1 MKKNLLETLK
11 TTACQIEEVMQTYL
25 SVDNRPYGILLDAM
39 RYSAGAGGK
48 RIRPFLTMSFC
59 RMLGGEDAAALPYA
73 IAIEMIHTYSLIHD
87 DLPCMD
93 NDTERRGKPTNHVCF
108 GEANALLAGDALLTY
123 AFGVAIANASL
134 SAEVNAEAVAL
145 LSQHAGF
152 DGMIGGQVLDLI
164 GEKNPLSREDHLT
177 MNRLKTG
184 CLIKTACLLG
194 CLAAGYRKGSAAY
207 AAAGA
212 YAEAIGLAFQIED
225 DLLDAGTEDDKTTFL
240 TFLTPQEA
248 KETITTLTAEAVAAL
263 APYENREI
271 LTDLAVYLSER
282 TV

>member
-1 MKKNLLETLK
+1 
-11 TTACQIEEVMQTYL
+11 
-25 SVDNRPYGILLDAM
+25 
-39 RYSAGAGGK
+39 
-48 RIRPFLTMSFC
+48 
-59 RMLGGEDAAALPYA
+59 
-73 IAIEMIHTYSLIHD
+73 
-87 DLPCMD
+87 
-93 NDTERRGKPTNHVCF
+93 
-108 GEANALLAGDALLTY
+108 
-123 AFGVAIANASL
+123 
-134 SAEVNAEAVAL
+134 
-145 LSQHAGF
+145 
-152 DGMIGGQVLDLI
+152 
-164 GEKNPLSREDHLT
+164 

-207 AAAGA
+207 AAAEA